1 MTAASARIGVK
12 PPSDHHVS
20 TAACANPDLVAEVAP
35 GLRCLSLDA
44 AGRTLGVDLV
54 HQPRALRILAEDI
67 LFRLPPEAAR
77 AEIAA
82 LVGREAGATVSFAPQ
97 RALLQDF
104 MGVPL
109 LTDMASL
116 RDALAE
122 AGADPARLDPAIPVD
137 FVVDHSLTVFFAGD
151 AEARARNQRLE
162 LERNAERFAL
172 IKWAQGAFGRM
183 RVIPPG
189 RGIMHQVNLEW
200 LSHVV
205 ALHGPSG
212 QETARPDTMI
222 GTDSHTTMVNALG
235 VLGWGVGGIEAEMAM
250 LGVPLL
256 FAPPRVVGIRL
267 EGTLRRGVTATDLV
281 LHVTEFLR
289 GLDVVGAFVEM
300 VGPGLDHLSLADR
313 ATVANMAPEYG
324 ATCTLFPIDRQTIGY
339 LSMTGRDETHLA
351 RVEAV
356 ARAQGLWHEP
366 GADDGFAFDA
376 LHRFDLGTVE
386 PSMAGPTRPEDRV
399 PLHRVP
405 ASFADRL
412 TALGAE
418 AEAAEP
424 ADTLGHGSV
433 VLAAITSCTNTS
445 NPSVMVAA
453 GLLARNAVARGL
465 RPKPWVKTS
474 LSPGSRAVTDY
485 LAAAG
490 LTGPLDALG
499 FQLVGYGC
507 ATCNGNSGPLAP
519 EIAEAITARGLRTVG
534 VLSGNR
540 NFEGRIHPQI
550 AAAYLASPPLVIAA
564 ALAGTVCIDLGREA
578 LGVDA
583 EGRPVTL
590 ADIWPDDAEV
600 ADHVARFVT
609 AEGYRA
615 AYAAD
620 MDGSADW
627 DGLAA
632 PRGSRFPWSADSRF
646 IRRSPFPTLGP
657 AVDPTGPVRGA
668 RVLLALGDS
677 ITTDHISPNGAIRP
691 DSPAGRWLL
700 DAGEP
705 STRLGNFGARRGNA
719 EVCLRGMFDNP
730 LLLNRLADGKRGN
743 VAPGPDGRLMSVF
756 DAAMAHAEAG
766 TPLVIVAGRNYGAGS
781 SRDWAAKG
789 LRLLGV
795 VAVIAEGFERIHR
808 ENLLGMGIL
817 PIRLPQGT
825 SRDALDHAARI
836 DIVPPAQG
844 LAPDAPITLA
854 VHRPDGSAAT
864 LSARLD
870 ASAEVAVEMLTE
882 GGMLPLIRRRLLAD
896 ASRP

>member
-1 MTAASARIGVK
+1 MTGASARTGVR

-20 TAACANPDLVAEVAP
+20 TTACANPDLVVEVAP
-35 GLRCLSLDA
+35 GLRCLSLEA
-44 AGRTLGVDLV
+44 AGRVLGVDLAR
-54 HQPRALRILAEDI
+54 QPRALRILAEDI
-67 LFRLPPEAAR
+67 LFRLPGDAAR
-77 AEIAA
+77 PEIAA
-82 LVGREAGATVSFAPQ
+82 LAGRETGGTVSFAPQ

-122 AGADPARLDPAIPVD
+122 AGGDPARLDPAIPVD

-162 LERNAERFAL
+162 FERNAERFAL

-183 RVIPPG
+183 RVVPPG

-205 ALHGPSG
+205 ALHGPAG

-267 EGTLRRGVTATDLV
+267 EGALRRGVTATDLV

-300 VGPGLDHLSLADR
+300 VGPGLDRLSLADR

-339 LSMTGRDETHLA
+339 LRMTGRDETHLA
-351 RVEAV
+351 RIEAV

-386 PSMAGPTRPEDRV
+386 PAMAGPTRPEDRV

-412 TALGAE
+412 TVLGAE
-418 AEAAEP
+418 AQAAQP
-424 ADTLGHGSV
+424 ADTLDHGSV

-445 NPSVMVAA
+445 NPSVMMAA

-490 LTGPLDALG
+490 LDGPLDTLG

-507 ATCNGNSGPLAP
+507 ATCNGNSGPFAP
-519 EIAEAITARGLRTVG
+519 ETAEAITARGLRTVG

-564 ALAGTVCIDLGREA
+564 ALAGTVRIDLSREP
-578 LGVDA
+578 LGHDA

-590 ADIWPDDAEV
+590 AEIWPDDAEV
-600 ADHVARFVT
+600 ANHVARFVT

-615 AYAAD
+615 AYATG
-620 MDGSADW
+620 MDNTADW
-627 DGLAA
+627 AGLAA
-632 PRGSRFPWSADSRF
+632 PHGVRFPWSADSRF
-646 IRRSPFPTLGP
+646 IRPSPFPMLGP
-657 AVDPTGPVRGA
+657 AVDPSGPVRGA

-700 DAGEP
+700 EAGE
-705 STRLGNFGARRGNA
+705 TAARLGNFGARRGNA
-719 EVCLRGMFDNP
+719 DVCLRGMFDNP
-730 LLLNRLADGKRGN
+730 LLLNDLAGGRRGN
-743 VAPGPDGRLMSVF
+743 VAPGPDGSLMSVF
-756 DAAMAHAEAG
+756 DAAMAHAAAG

-795 VAVIAEGFERIHR
+795 VAVIAESFERIHR

-817 PIRLPQGT
+817 PIRLPQGV
-825 SRDALDHAARI
+825 ARGVLARATGI
-836 DIVPPAQG
+836 DIVPPPQG
-844 LAPDAPITLA
+844 LAPGAPVTLTVRGA
-854 VHRPDGSAAT
+854 DGSTAT
-864 LSARLD
+864 LPAQVD
-870 ASAEVAVEMLTE
+870 VTAVAAIEMLTQ
-882 GGMLPLIRRRLLAD
+882 GGMLPLIRRRLLAS
-896 ASRP
+896 A